1 MKVANDIKAATGV
14 IELTGNC
21 DDKCDEAWSRINSI
35 EIEQIPEKVEA
46 PALEEESA
54 KTVGCNSKINGHCD
68 DLKDDNLHNCFWKS
82 FKDNMEKVL

>member
-35 EIEQIPEKVEA
+35 EIE
-46 PALEEESA
+46 
-54 KTVGCNSKINGHCD
+54 
-68 DLKDDNLHNCFWKS
+68 
-82 FKDNMEKVL
+82 